1 MGEPRSLPLLDLNAQ
16 PQSWNERMSATEF
29 AVLNSGV
36 AGEAGVSAN
45 VCTVFESL
53 DEAERFAREQVALHP
68 QLRCRI
74 YDHHGFGAQPV
85 REVRG
90 AEHKGES
97 EISARFRRWGGMV
110 LFFGG
115 LLLMVVDWASG
126 FTLSWPAMLGAR
138 MAPVGLVLLLTE
150 LVIVIEVRRK
160 NRRDQPG
167 SA

>member
-1 MGEPRSLPLLDLNAQ
+1 MGEPRTLPLLDLNAQ
-16 PQSWNERMSATEF
+16 LQSWNERMSPTEF
-29 AVLNSGV
+29 AVLNSGT
-36 AGEAGVSAN
+36 AGEAGVDAT

-53 DEAERFAREQVALHP
+53 AEAERFAREQVALHP

-74 YDHHGFGAQPV
+74 YDHHGFGSQPV

-97 EISARFRRWGGMV
+97 EISARFRRWGGML

-115 LLLMVVDWASG
+115 LLLMAVDWISG
-126 FTLSWPAMLGAR
+126 FAFSWPAMLGAR
-138 MAPVGLVLLLTE
+138 MAPVGLVLLVTE
-150 LVIVIEVRRK
+150 LVIVIELRRK
-160 NRRDQPG
+160 HRRDELG

>member
-1 MGEPRSLPLLDLNAQ
+1 MGDPRTLPLLDLNAQ
-16 PQSWNERMSATEF
+16 PQSWNERMSLSEF
-29 AVLNSGV
+29 AVLNTGAAGADGV
-36 AGEAGVSAN
+36 DAS
-45 VCTVFESL
+45 VCKVFGSL
-53 DEAERFAREQVALHP
+53 EEAEQFAREQVALHP

-74 YDHHGFGAQPV
+74 YDHHGFGSQPV

-97 EISARFRRWGGMV
+97 EISARFRRWGGML

-115 LLLMVVDWASG
+115 LLLMVVDWVAG
-126 FTLSWPAMLGAR
+126 FAYSWPAMLGAR

-150 LVIVIEVRRK
+150 LVIVIESRRK
-160 NRRDQPG
+160 DRRNELG